1 MEAKTGGGKDRG
13 GDRSAAVRESVEA
26 VGIGATAREYGA
38 PPPATP
44 TTHRGLT
51 LREHATAYD
60 DACSAV
66 NPEYPATMNVIL
78 NGDLAVYYSTF
89 QTRCCIEWQKS
100 F

>member
-51 LREHATAYD
+51 LREHATVYD
-60 DACSAV
+60 AV
-66 NPEYPATMNVIL
+66 IVRVAL
-78 NGDLAVYYSTF
+78 STRS
-89 QTRCCIEWQKS
+89 TLVP
-100 F
+100 

>member
-51 LREHATAYD
+51 LREHALDHCVRRGNHA
-60 DACSAV
+60 
-66 NPEYPATMNVIL
+66 
-78 NGDLAVYYSTF
+78 
-89 QTRCCIEWQKS
+89 
-100 F
+100 